1 MSDESEEAEIAGEM
15 EDLMDITI
23 VSAKRNAKDSVF
35 CHLFGKLEYLKLLY
49 LALHPDDLSI
59 TEEDFKTLTLQ
70 SHLTNELY
78 NDLAFIAK
86 DKVLILLEAQSSWS
100 MNIIVR
106 MVLYLAALWQKYI
119 KHSKQ
124 SLYGTKILSLPIP
137 EFYVVYTGKRKERP
151 REITL
156 RKDILGGIDTGI
168 DLRVRVLYGDDED
181 NILNQYILFCKT
193 WDEQSGKG
201 KYGKTLKAVEETIRI
216 CIENNILKDYLI
228 SEHEEVIDIM
238 EKLWSQEQILLDYVE
253 SEKREAAA
261 KAAEEA
267 KAKAE
272 AEAEARAAKAAAA
285 KATAEAEKEFVI
297 ATQNLQFSSIK
308 SLMETLHLSAYDAMV
323 ALKIPQAEQAFY
335 AAKL

>member
-1 MSDESEEAEIAGEM
+1 MSGGREGPAISEEM

-35 CHLFGKLEYLKLLY
+35 CHLFSKLEYLKQLY
-49 LALHPDDLSI
+49 LALHPDDLSL

-86 DKVLILLEAQSSWS
+86 DKVLILLEAQSTWS

-106 MVLYLAALWQKYI
+106 MVMYLAALWQKYI
-119 KHSKQ
+119 RHSRQ
-124 SLYGTKILSLPIP
+124 SLYGTKVLSLPIP
-137 EFYVVYTGKRKERP
+137 EFYVVYTGKRKEHP

-156 RKDILGGIDTGI
+156 RNDILDGIEAGI

-181 NILNQYILFCKT
+181 NILNQYIMFCKI
-193 WDEQSGKG
+193 WDEQSGKV

-216 CIENNILKDYLI
+216 CIENNVLKDYLI
-228 SEHEEVIDIM
+228 REREEVIDIM

-267 KAKAE
+267 R
-272 AEAEARAAKAAAA
+272 AEARAEAAKAAEEAA
-285 KATAEAEKEFVI
+285 AEAEKEFKI
-297 ATQNLQFSSIK
+297 AAQNLQFTSIK
-308 SLMETLHLSAYDAMV
+308 NLMETLHLSAKDAMV

-335 AAKL
+335 AARL

>member
-1 MSDESEEAEIAGEM
+1 MSGGREGPAISEEM

-35 CHLFGKLEYLKLLY
+35 CHLFSKLEYLKQLY
-49 LALHPDDLSI
+49 LALHPDDLSL

-86 DKVLILLEAQSSWS
+86 DKVLILLEAQSTWS

-106 MVLYLAALWQKYI
+106 MVMYLAALWQKYI
-119 KHSKQ
+119 RHSRQ
-124 SLYGTKILSLPIP
+124 SLYGTKVLSLPIP
-137 EFYVVYTGKRKERP
+137 EFYVVYTGKRKEHP

-156 RKDILGGIDTGI
+156 RNDILDGIEAGI

-181 NILNQYILFCKT
+181 NILNQYIMFCKT
-193 WDEQSGKG
+193 WDEQSGKV

-216 CIENNILKDYLI
+216 CIENNVLKDYLI
-228 SEHEEVIDIM
+228 REREEVIDIM

-267 KAKAE
+267 R
-272 AEAEARAAKAAAA
+272 AEARAEAAKAAEEAA
-285 KATAEAEKEFVI
+285 AEAEKEFKI
-297 ATQNLQFSSIK
+297 AAQNLQFTSIK
-308 SLMETLHLSAYDAMV
+308 NLMETLHLSAKDAMV

-335 AAKL
+335 AARL